1 MISARRTRSADP
13 ADPTDPVHPVDLADL
28 VEALADALYV
38 PRPLEP
44 TPETERQFHALL
56 RDRVA
61 HARDALLSL
70 RGEGRRPDLG
80 RLAGWL
86 YTHAARPP
94 YRAVRDEDAP

>member
-1 MISARRTRSADP
+1 MNSAWRNQP
-13 ADPTDPVHPVDLADL
+13 PDPTDLADL
-28 VEALADALYV
+28 VEALAETLRV

-70 RGEGRRPDLG
+70 GGEGRLPDLG

-86 YTHAARPP
+86 YTHAAEPP
-94 YRAVRDEDAP
+94 YRAVRGEDAP

>member
-1 MISARRTRSADP
+1 MISDRKTRSPDP
-13 ADPTDPVHPVDLADL
+13 ADPAALVGLADL
-28 VEALADALYV
+28 VEALADTLYV

-70 RGEGRRPDLG
+70 RGGGRRPDLG

-86 YTHAARPP
+86 YTHAAQPP
-94 YRAVRDEDAP
+94 YGAVWDEEVP